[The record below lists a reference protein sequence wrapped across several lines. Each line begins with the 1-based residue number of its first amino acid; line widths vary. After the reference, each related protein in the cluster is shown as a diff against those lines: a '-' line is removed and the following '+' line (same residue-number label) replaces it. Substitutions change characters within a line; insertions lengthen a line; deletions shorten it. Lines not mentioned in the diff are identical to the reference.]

1 MIIKDDSSC
10 HTLLNKS
17 LRFSL
22 ILRSSQGV
30 LTLLMSQRDLLRRT
44 SSVIAAVLFV
54 IVLNALKWSGLLF
67 VDSLSLCFTVILDFC
82 VKSSWLTHVLRVD

>member
-22 ILRSSQGV
+22 ILMSSQGV

-54 IVLNALKWSGLLF
+54 IVLNAMKWPVVCRLSFSLF
-67 VDSLSLCFTVILDFC
+67 HSYIGFLC
-82 VKSSWLTHVLRVD
+82 

>member
-30 LTLLMSQRDLLRRT
+30 LTLLMSQRDLLRKN
-44 SSVIAAVLFV
+44 ICHCCCFV
-54 IVLNALKWSGLLF
+54 CHCPKCTEMELF

>member
-54 IVLNALKWSGLLF
+54 IVLNALKWSCLSTLF
-67 VDSLSLCFTVILDFC
+67 LSVSQLYWIF
-82 VKSSWLTHVLRVD
+82 VLKAVG